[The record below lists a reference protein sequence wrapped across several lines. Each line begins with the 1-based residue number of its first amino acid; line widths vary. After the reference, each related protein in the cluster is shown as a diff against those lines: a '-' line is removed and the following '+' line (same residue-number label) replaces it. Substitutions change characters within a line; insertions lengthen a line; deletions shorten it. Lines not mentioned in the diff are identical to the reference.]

1 MLLYYMYYVKISFGK
16 PKYTARCQIRG
27 AKINFEITPW
37 TKPGGKH
44 FFKISQ
50 FWDFLQ
56 HFSYTWQKMKFL
68 GQKYKKCENSKPF
81 HNKSHR
87 VP

>member
-1 MLLYYMYYVKISFGK
+1 MYDVKISFGK

-27 AKINFEITPW
+27 AKINFDITPW

-56 HFSYTWQKMKFL
+56 HFSYIWQNEISRAEIQKMWKFKAFS
-68 GQKYKKCENSKPF
+68 QQIA
-81 HNKSHR
+81 
-87 VP
+87 

>member
-27 AKINFEITPW
+27 AKINFDITPW

-44 FFKISQ
+44 FFKI
-50 FWDFLQ
+50 
-56 HFSYTWQKMKFL
+56 HKFETF
-68 GQKYKKCENSKPF
+68 YNI
-81 HNKSHR
+81 SHIFDR
-87 VP
+87 KWSF